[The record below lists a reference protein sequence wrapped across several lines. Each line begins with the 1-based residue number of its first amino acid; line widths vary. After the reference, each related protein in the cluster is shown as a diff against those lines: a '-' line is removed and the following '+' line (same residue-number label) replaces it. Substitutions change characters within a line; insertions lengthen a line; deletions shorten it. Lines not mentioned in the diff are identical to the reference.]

1 MSSILIEK
9 SSVTFTNNTTTTV
22 QRAGFPTVGTILCWA
37 GNNMQKLDNDY
48 LICEGGEYSKSI
60 YPELFNVIGNRYG
73 GTDPLFK
80 VPDFRNKMPA
90 GSQSVNVMQLDGISG
105 HNGGS
110 VQLEAKHF
118 PHTHTIA
125 QVIVNSVNSVN
136 IEVYGNNENTRS
148 VEYSTAQFSKDTT
161 NPIADSVNMATANVQ
176 TGTLPPY
183 TIFTFIIKAKP

>member
-9 SSVTFTNNTTTTV
+9 SSVTFTNSTTTTV

-48 LICEGGEYSKSI
+48 LICEGGEYSKAI

-90 GSQSVNVMQLDGISG
+90 GSQSVNVMQLDGITG

-118 PHTHTIA
+118 PHTHTMDPVKINVA
-125 QVIVNSVNSVN
+125 TYFNVATWNGGN
-136 IEVYGNNENTRS
+136 IRS
-148 VEYSTAQFSKDTT
+148 VDYETAQFSKETT
-161 NPIADSVNMATANVQ
+161 NPIADSANMATANVQ

>member
-1 MSSILIEK
+1 MTSILIEK
-9 SSVTFTNNTTTTV
+9 SSVTFTNNTTATV

-37 GNNMQKLDNDY
+37 GNNMQNLDTDY
-48 LICEGGEYSKSI
+48 LICEGGQYSKSI

-90 GSQSVNVMQLDGISG
+90 GSQSANVMQLDGISG

-118 PHTHTIA
+118 PHTHTM
-125 QVIVNSVNSVN
+125 SP
-136 IEVYGNNENTRS
+136 VYINYATEFNVATWNGGTKRS
-148 VEYSTAQFSKDTT
+148 VGFDTAQFLKDST
-161 NPIADSVNMATANVQ
+161 NPIADSATMATANVQ

>member
-1 MSSILIEK
+1 MTSILVEK
-9 SSVTFTNNTTTTV
+9 SSVTFTNNNTTTV

-37 GNNMQKLDNDY
+37 GNNMQNLDTDY

-90 GSQSVNVMQLDGISG
+90 GSQSANVMQLDGISG

-118 PHTHTIA
+118 PHTHTMEP
-125 QVIVNSVNSVN
+125 VN
-136 IEVYGNNENTRS
+136 INYATEFNVALLSERRYRS
-148 VEYSTAQFSKDTT
+148 AGYETAQFSKDTT
-161 NPIADSVNMATANVQ
+161 NPIADSVNMTAANVQ